1 MKPILQLKIA
11 LFTIFLFSFG
21 AKAQFVDYDRDTKWN
36 LGFNMGAVWQ
46 DGDVSLNNPGFGYG
60 LTFGRSIYESPSKFW
75 GLDLRFR
82 YMKGFTYGQNLAA
95 TRDSSSSYLDNP
107 IYSTNPSNYRDN
119 LGFTYLN
126 SKTMIHDFNLEAV
139 INFHRLRERTGILLS
154 VYGGVGVTD
163 YRTTTNLLDE
173 DGKLYNYFDIDEASA
188 TKKDFRDFLD
198 NTYETNAVFNE
209 DVTVKFMPSLG
220 ASIGYQF
227 SPQWSVGID
236 HRVTFTLQDQFDG
249 IEQAGTQFLQWGDN
263 DKYHYTSI
271 FLRWNIFR
279 GESST
284 STRTRDCPPPYLKIA
299 DIPEVY
305 TVNDSVFSIR
315 ARVSKI
321 NSNNDVMFIQDDQI
335 VETSYNA
342 NTDYVSGNVILK
354 EGANKLMFIA
364 TNACGESIDSVT
376 VIYNPDFC
384 PKGVIT
390 ILEPSDTVSSRE
402 TTLKARVLQLQGGI
416 ITVALN
422 NNIVAHSFNASTNE
436 LESKLNLNQGVNTY
450 SVRVVNK
457 CGDTSVTKTVVFYCV
472 PPTVAIGSPENG
484 KQYTNG
490 AGNIVASVRNITDKS
505 QIQITHNSQSVV
517 PSLNASTGAVGG
529 SFNMVEGTNTITIT
543 VTNDCGT
550 DTKTVIFNYEK
561 PCLLPV
567 VSITTPANGSNV
579 TNSSVNVRGTVSNI
593 TNGANV
599 QMTLNGVA
607 VNSGFNNGS
616 FSSNLNLRQGSNTIQ
631 VTGVNEC
638 GRDAKSITVSYSCP
652 APSVSLVS
660 PINGTQTSTSRVVI
674 SGNTNNVTSQG
685 QLRVTLNG
693 NSVPFTF
700 NASARSF
707 TGTINVAGGQNII
720 QVVATTPC
728 GTATKTAVVTMN
740 QACPAPVINIVNPA
754 NGTSVSSNQLTL
766 SGTAIN
772 VTNQSELR
780 VTLNGIAQA
789 FTFNS
794 GTFVA
799 PLSLTTGNNT
809 IQVTATNTCGTDSK
823 TSTVVYNKSCPAPV
837 VNISSPAN
845 GMNVSASAIT
855 LTGSAM
861 NVTSQSELQVTL
873 NGVNQNFTFNTS
885 NKTFVSPL
893 TLRSGSNTIQ
903 VKATNACGTDIKST
917 TVNYSQAC
925 PAPTATI
932 SSPRNGLNATSL
944 SVPFT
949 GIVTNV
955 SSASQVTL
963 KVNGISVAKNVNTT
977 NGLVSA
983 TLNLKEGGNT
993 IQLTTT
999 TNCGTD
1005 TKSVTVSYKCPLPT
1019 INIASPNTGMSYSTS
1034 PIQFSGFVSGAS
1046 TQNQI
1051 VVKLNGTV
1059 IPFTYNAGTKQFSGS
1074 MNLVTGSNT
1083 LEASVTNQCGTST
1096 KSTTVN
1102 YAKSCPPPTVMLT
1115 SPNGKGTS
1123 ASAVQIS
1130 GLANNVTSQNQI
1142 SVKLNGATLPI
1153 SYNASTKVFTSMAT
1167 LIEGNNTI
1175 VATVTNEC
1183 GTDTKSVSVV
1193 YTKACPKPT
1202 VAITSPTNGSSPTD
1216 QFITINGVTTN
1227 VTAQSQIKLTLNGKA
1242 IPFTFNAGN
1251 QTFVGNYDLTEG
1263 NNVIVASV
1271 TTPCGTATKTI
1282 TLKWSKPCPK
1292 PTVTISSPN
1301 GSAALIAAT
1310 QITGIA
1316 QNVAAKSEITVMLN
1330 GASVPFNFNATTK
1343 VFSASATLR
1352 EGSNTIQVKV
1362 TNTCGTDTKTVTKTY
1377 SKPCPKPTIR
1387 ITSPA
1392 NGSSPIDQFV
1402 TVNGV
1407 TTNVT
1412 AKSQMTLKING
1423 VNIPFTFNAGNNSF
1437 QGMYDL
1443 AEGTNVI
1450 VATAT
1455 NSCGTATSTVT
1466 LVWRKPC
1473 PKAVVKILSH
1483 TNNSS
1488 VNTLSTTII
1497 GTATNIAIAGDLKM
1511 TVNGAQ
1517 QRFTYNN
1524 TTKGFSSVV
1533 NLIAGTNRIVVTA
1546 TTQCGV
1552 VSETLILNASAPV
1565 VVTPILSV
1573 ITPRL
1578 DSSGTIAKTS
1588 KVNGTVSGI
1597 TSKSQLKIYINGK
1610 AYTGFSF
1617 KAIGNGV
1624 FSYDGTVSLVP
1635 GLNIIEVSATNNAG
1649 GKKTITRKIT
1659 SNQSIEAPIKT
1670 EVGEPVPTKTEVTK
1684 PATEEPAGRP
1694 GRRR

>member
-1 MKPILQLKIA
+1 MKSILQLKIA

-46 DGDVSLNNPGFGYG
+46 DGDVSLNSPGFGYG
-60 LTFGRSIYESPSKFW
+60 FTFGRSIYENPNKFW
-75 GLDLRFR
+75 SLDLRFR
-82 YMKGFTYGQNLAA
+82 YMKGFTYGQNLVA
-95 TRDSSSSYLDNP
+95 TRDSTSTYLDNP

-126 SKTMIHDFNLEAV
+126 SKTMIHDFSLEAV
-139 INFHRLRERTGILLS
+139 INFHKLREKTGVLLS
-154 VYGGVGVTD
+154 VYGGLGVTD

-188 TKKDFRDFLD
+188 SKKDFRDFLD
-198 NTYETNAVFNE
+198 NSYETNAVFNE
-209 DVTVKFMPSLG
+209 VVTVKFMPSLG

-227 SPQWSVGID
+227 SPQWSIGID

-299 DIPEVY
+299 DIPAVY

-335 VETSYNA
+335 VETIYNA
-342 NTDYVSGNVILK
+342 NTDYVSGSVILK
-354 EGANKLMFIA
+354 EGENKLLFIA
-364 TNACGESIDSVT
+364 SNKCGESLDSVT

-390 ILEPSDTVSSRE
+390 IFEPSDTVSSRE

-416 ITVALN
+416 ITVSLN
-422 NNIVAHSFNASTNE
+422 NRIVPHTFNASTNR
-436 LESKLNLNQGVNTY
+436 LESKLNLNQGINTY
-450 SVRVVNK
+450 SIRAVNK
-457 CGDTSVTKTVVFYCV
+457 CGDTSVSKTVVFYCV

-505 QIQITHNSQSVV
+505 QIQITHNGTSVV
-517 PSLNASTGAVGG
+517 PNLNAKKGAVGG

-550 DTKTVIFNYEK
+550 DTKSVIFNYEK

-567 VSITTPANGSNV
+567 VSITTPANASNV
-579 TNSSVNVRGTVSNI
+579 TSSSVNVRGTISNI
-593 TNGANV
+593 SNGTNV

-638 GRDAKSITVSYSCP
+638 GRDSKSITISYSCP
-652 APSVSLVS
+652 AP
-660 PINGTQTSTSRVVI
+660 VV
-674 SGNTNNVTSQG
+674 
-685 QLRVTLNG
+685 
-693 NSVPFTF
+693 
-700 NASARSF
+700 
-707 TGTINVAGGQNII
+707 
-720 QVVATTPC
+720 
-728 GTATKTAVVTMN
+728 
-740 QACPAPVINIVNPA
+740 NIVNPA
-754 NGTSVSSNQLTL
+754 NGTSVNSNQLTL

-809 IQVTATNTCGTDSK
+809 IQV
-823 TSTVVYNKSCPAPV
+823 
-837 VNISSPAN
+837 
-845 GMNVSASAIT
+845 
-855 LTGSAM
+855 
-861 NVTSQSELQVTL
+861 
-873 NGVNQNFTFNTS
+873 
-885 NKTFVSPL
+885 
-893 TLRSGSNTIQ
+893 
-903 VKATNACGTDIKST
+903 KATNACGTDIKST

-925 PAPTATI
+925 PAPTALI

-963 KVNGISVAKNVNTT
+963 KVNGVSVAKNVNTT
-977 NGLVSA
+977 SGLVTA

-993 IQLTTT
+993 ILLTVT

-1005 TKSVTVSYKCPLPT
+1005 SKTVTASYKCPLPT

-1046 TQNQI
+1046 TQSQI
-1051 VVKLNGTV
+1051 VVKLNGAV
-1059 IPFTYNAGTKQFSGS
+1059 IPFTFNTGTKQFSGS

-1096 KSTTVN
+1096 KSSTVN
-1102 YAKSCPPPTVMLT
+1102 YAKSCPPPSVILT

-1123 ASAVQIS
+1123 TSAVQIT

-1153 SYNASTKVFTSMAT
+1153 SFNASTKVFTSMAT

-1183 GTDTKSVSVV
+1183 GIDTKTVSVI
-1193 YTKACPKPT
+1193 YTKLCPKPT
-1202 VAITSPTNGSSPTD
+1202 LAITSPANGSSPID
-1216 QFITINGVTTN
+1216 QFITINVVTTN
-1227 VTAQSQIKLTLNGKA
+1227 VTSQSQITLTLNGKA
-1242 IPFTFNAGN
+1242 IPFTFNASS

-1263 NNVIVASV
+1263 NNVIVATV
-1271 TTPCGTATKTI
+1271 TNECGTATKTV
-1282 TLKWSKPCPK
+1282 TLNWSKPCPK
-1292 PTVTISSPN
+1292 PTVTITSPN
-1301 GSAALIAAT
+1301 GNDALIAAT

-1316 QNVAAKSEITVMLN
+1316 QNVTTKNEISVMLN
-1330 GASVPFNFNATTK
+1330 GASVPFSFNATTK
-1343 VFSASATLR
+1343 VFKASATLK
-1352 EGSNTIQVKV
+1352 EGSNTIQVRV
-1362 TNTCGTDTKTVTKTY
+1362 TNSCGTDTKTVNKTY
-1377 SKPCPKPTIR
+1377 TKICPKPTVR

-1402 TVNGV
+1402 TINGV
-1407 TTNVT
+1407 TSNVIS
-1412 AKSQMTLKING
+1412 KSQITLKING
-1423 VNIPFTFNAGNNSF
+1423 ANIPFTFNAGNNSF

-1443 AEGTNVI
+1443 TEGTNVI

-1455 NSCGTATSTVT
+1455 NECGTTTSTVN
-1466 LVWRKPC
+1466 LVWSKPC

-1483 TNNSS
+1483 TNYSS
-1488 VNTLSTTII
+1488 ISTQTTTTII
-1497 GTATNIAIAGDLKM
+1497 GTVANIAIAGDLKM

-1524 TTKGFSSVV
+1524 TTKGFSSAV
-1533 NLIAGTNRIVVTA
+1533 NLIAGANRIVVTA

-1552 VSETLILNASAPV
+1552 VSETLLLNVNAPV
-1565 VVTPILSV
+1565 VITPGLTVVTP
-1573 ITPRL
+1573 RAN
-1578 DSSGTIAKTS
+1578 SSGTSVAIT
-1588 KVNGTVSGI
+1588 KVNGTVSGVS
-1597 TSKSQLKIYINGK
+1597 SKSQLQIFVNGK

-1617 KAIGNGV
+1617 KALGNGV

-1649 GKKTITRKIT
+1649 GKKTITKKIT
-1659 SNQSIEAPIKT
+1659 SSQSVKAPIKT
-1670 EVGEPVPTKTEVTK
+1670 EVEGSVPTKTEVTK
-1684 PATEEPAGRP
+1684 PATEQPITRP

>member
-1 MKPILQLKIA
+1 MIMKSILQLKIA

-46 DGDVSLNNPGFGYG
+46 DGDVSLNSPGFGYG
-60 LTFGRSIYESPSKFW
+60 FTFGRSIYENPNKFW
-75 GLDLRFR
+75 SLDLRFR
-82 YMKGFTYGQNLAA
+82 YMKGFTYGQNLVA
-95 TRDSSSSYLDNP
+95 TRDSTSTYLDNP

-126 SKTMIHDFNLEAV
+126 SKTMIHDFSLEAV
-139 INFHRLRERTGILLS
+139 INFHKLREKTGVLLS
-154 VYGGVGVTD
+154 VYGGLGVTD

-188 TKKDFRDFLD
+188 SKKDFRDFLD
-198 NTYETNAVFNE
+198 NSYETNAVFNE
-209 DVTVKFMPSLG
+209 VVTVKFMPSLG

-227 SPQWSVGID
+227 SPQWSIGID

-299 DIPEVY
+299 DIPAVY

-335 VETSYNA
+335 VETIYNA
-342 NTDYVSGNVILK
+342 NTDYVSGSVILK
-354 EGANKLMFIA
+354 EGENKLLFIA
-364 TNACGESIDSVT
+364 SNKCGESLDSVT

-390 ILEPSDTVSSRE
+390 IFEPSDTVSSRE

-416 ITVALN
+416 ITVSLN
-422 NNIVAHSFNASTNE
+422 NRIVPHTFNASTNR
-436 LESKLNLNQGVNTY
+436 LESKLNLNQGINTY
-450 SVRVVNK
+450 SIRAVNK
-457 CGDTSVTKTVVFYCV
+457 CGDTSVSKTVVFYCV

-484 KQYTNG
+484 KRYTNG

-505 QIQITHNSQSVV
+505 QIQITHNGTSVV
-517 PSLNASTGAVGG
+517 PNLNAKTGAVGG

-550 DTKTVIFNYEK
+550 DTKSVIFNYEK

-579 TNSSVNVRGTVSNI
+579 TSSSVNVRGTISNI
-593 TNGANV
+593 SNGTNV

-638 GRDAKSITVSYSCP
+638 GRDSKSITISYSCP
-652 APSVSLVS
+652 APTVSLVS
-660 PINGTQTSTSRVVI
+660 PINGTQTSTSRVVV
-674 SGNTNNVTSQG
+674 SGNTTNVSSQS

-693 NSVPFTF
+693 TSVPFTF

-707 TGTINVAGGQNII
+707 SGTINVSGGQNII

-728 GTATKTAVVTMN
+728 GTATKTAVVSMN
-740 QACPAPVINIVNPA
+740 QACPAPVVNIVNPA
-754 NGTSVSSNQLTL
+754 NGTSVNSNQLTL

-809 IQVTATNTCGTDSK
+809 IQV
-823 TSTVVYNKSCPAPV
+823 
-837 VNISSPAN
+837 
-845 GMNVSASAIT
+845 
-855 LTGSAM
+855 
-861 NVTSQSELQVTL
+861 
-873 NGVNQNFTFNTS
+873 
-885 NKTFVSPL
+885 
-893 TLRSGSNTIQ
+893 
-903 VKATNACGTDIKST
+903 KATNACGTDIKST

-925 PAPTATI
+925 PAPTALI

-955 SSASQVTL
+955 SSASQVIL
-963 KVNGISVAKNVNTT
+963 KVNGVSVAKNVNTT
-977 NGLVSA
+977 SGLVTA

-993 IQLTTT
+993 ILLTVT

-1005 TKSVTVSYKCPLPT
+1005 SKTVTASYKCPLPT

-1046 TQNQI
+1046 TQSQI
-1051 VVKLNGTV
+1051 VVKLNGAV
-1059 IPFTYNAGTKQFSGS
+1059 IPFTFNTGTKQFSGS

-1096 KSTTVN
+1096 KSSTVN
-1102 YAKSCPPPTVMLT
+1102 YAKSCPPPSVILT

-1123 ASAVQIS
+1123 TSAVQIT

-1153 SYNASTKVFTSMAT
+1153 SFNASTKVFTSMAT

-1183 GTDTKSVSVV
+1183 GIDTKTVSVI
-1193 YTKACPKPT
+1193 YTKLCPKPT
-1202 VAITSPTNGSSPTD
+1202 LAITSPANGSSPID
-1216 QFITINGVTTN
+1216 QFITINVVTTN
-1227 VTAQSQIKLTLNGKA
+1227 VTSQSQITLTLNGKA
-1242 IPFTFNAGN
+1242 IPFTFNASS

-1263 NNVIVASV
+1263 NNVIVATV
-1271 TTPCGTATKTI
+1271 TNECGTATKTV
-1282 TLKWSKPCPK
+1282 TLNWSKPCPK
-1292 PTVTISSPN
+1292 PTVTITSPN
-1301 GSAALIAAT
+1301 GNDALIAAT

-1316 QNVAAKSEITVMLN
+1316 QNVTIKNEISVMLN
-1330 GASVPFNFNATTK
+1330 GASVPFSFNATTK
-1343 VFSASATLR
+1343 VFTASATLK

-1362 TNTCGTDTKTVTKTY
+1362 TNSCGTDTKTVNKTY
-1377 SKPCPKPTIR
+1377 TKICSKPTVR

-1402 TVNGV
+1402 TINGV
-1407 TTNVT
+1407 TSNVIS
-1412 AKSQMTLKING
+1412 KSQITLKING

-1443 AEGTNVI
+1443 TEGTNVI

-1455 NSCGTATSTVT
+1455 NECGTTTSTVN
-1466 LVWRKPC
+1466 LVWSKPC

-1483 TNNSS
+1483 TNYSS
-1488 VNTLSTTII
+1488 ISTQTTTII
-1497 GTATNIAIAGDLKM
+1497 GTVANIAIAGDLKM

-1524 TTKGFSSVV
+1524 TTKGFSSAV
-1533 NLIAGTNRIVVTA
+1533 NLIAGANRIVVTA

-1552 VSETLILNASAPV
+1552 VSETLLLNVNAPV
-1565 VVTPILSV
+1565 VITPGLTVVTP
-1573 ITPRL
+1573 RAN
-1578 DSSGTIAKTS
+1578 SSGTSVAIT

-1597 TSKSQLKIYINGK
+1597 SSKSQLQIFVNGK

-1617 KAIGNGV
+1617 KALGNGV

-1635 GLNIIEVSATNNAG
+1635 GLNIMEVSATNNAG
-1649 GKKTITRKIT
+1649 GKKTITKKIT
-1659 SNQSIEAPIKT
+1659 LSQSVKAPIKT
-1670 EVGEPVPTKTEVTK
+1670 EVEGSVPTKTEVTK
-1684 PATEEPAGRP
+1684 PATEQPITRP